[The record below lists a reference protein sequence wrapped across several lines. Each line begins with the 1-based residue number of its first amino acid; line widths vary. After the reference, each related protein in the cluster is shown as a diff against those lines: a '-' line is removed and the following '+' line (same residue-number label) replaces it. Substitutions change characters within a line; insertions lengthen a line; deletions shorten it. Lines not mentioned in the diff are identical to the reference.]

1 MMNFPTKQLEKL
13 VDQQIINQPVL
24 ENIKSLKTFRVMA
37 TDLIC
42 SVMKGFLLGQTL
54 KTKYRKLRRLS
65 KHNRREDNINNYH

>member
-42 SVMKGFLLGQTL
+42 SVMKGFLLGSNIENQISKIKEIKQTQQEG
-54 KTKYRKLRRLS
+54 RQ
-65 KHNRREDNINNYH
+65 HQ